1 MIFYVYVCQFN
12 AIGKHKYAY
21 MRDAGMY
28 TQLWKKYLPVIRLL
42 LKKTVDGEQKLQIY
56 KHEFERTG
64 ARNKLGFVF
73 TLELV
78 NGKPIN
84 KSNTTAVASD
94 LYGVLISNEAVAEWL
109 KDQCVK
115 ISVGRSCELVMQKF
129 EKVVKEEVVVEAP
142 LASA

>member
-1 MIFYVYVCQFN
+1 LSTELTTQ
-12 AIGKHKYAY
+12 AKYAY

-56 KHEFERTG
+56 KHEFESTG
-64 ARNKLGFVF
+64 ARNKLGYVF
-73 TLELV
+73 SLELV

-84 KSNTTAVASD
+84 KSAATAVASD
-94 LYGVLISNEAVAEWL
+94 LYGVLSSNEAVAEWL
-109 KDQCVK
+109 KDQNIK

-129 EKVVKEEVVVEAP
+129 EKVVKVVAP
-142 LASA
+142 EPVASA